1 MTIHGFLG
9 TFMILID
16 FLKTVIST
24 VEYVQDESLGTI
36 FNVDKSTSEEST
48 SYSSATPENHGL
60 FLLSASFF
68 NTKQFNIV
76 WFTYIACFYLF

>member
-1 MTIHGFLG
+1 MYNDNGFLG

-24 VEYVQDESLGTI
+24 VEYMQDDTLGTI

-48 SYSSATPENHGL
+48 SYSSATPENHDIL
-60 FLLSASFF
+60 D
-68 NTKQFNIV
+68 
-76 WFTYIACFYLF
+76 